1 MSKGEIMR
9 ARDDAPE
16 DVVPA
21 AEQRQRILGVVVLL
35 NQLVVAAEQD
45 RRGAGLAPRELP
57 PVLVLAHHGRGPDGR
72 HEGGD
77 EAVVVVERPVDDAL
91 DGALERRRALRQGL
105 LVVVVGIDGL
115 LGGGVE
121 NRLVAA
127 LDGLAHGRN
136 SQRRRRRRRPASALR
151 DGAVDGLPQAPLG
164 EAGEQALG
172 DEPRR
177 EDEAAGTADV
187 LGADEAGGRQQDERL
202 DHVREGGREVRRD
215 PAPEAVADDAQAGL
229 ARPAQLRRRQHQQ
242 DLRHVEAGVV
252 LEVAGGVRVA
262 SAE

>member
-1 MSKGEIMR
+1 MR

-35 NQLVVAAEQD
+35 DQLVVAAEQD

-121 NRLVAA
+121 NRLVA

-136 SQRRRRRRRPASALR
+136 SQRRRRRRRRPASALR

-177 EDEAAGTADV
+177 EDEAAGAADV